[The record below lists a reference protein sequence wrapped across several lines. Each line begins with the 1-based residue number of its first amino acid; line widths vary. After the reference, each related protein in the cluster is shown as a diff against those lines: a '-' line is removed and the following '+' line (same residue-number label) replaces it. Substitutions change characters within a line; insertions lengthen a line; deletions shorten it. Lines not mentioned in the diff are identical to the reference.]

1 MGIPFQTT
9 VGQSGSVLGAER
21 IARLC
26 YGKFESGATKEEV
39 VEFRNSL
46 YQAANQAANLKE
58 ERVEE
63 KKDEE
68 PRESVAGVEDVTEV
82 PKKNR
87 GGRPKKAV
95 PEQDMKEEEAK
106 EVVAGA
112 EDVTA
117 APKKKGKGKG

>member
-39 VEFRNSL
+39 VEYRNSL

-63 KKDEE
+63 TKD
-68 PRESVAGVEDVTEV
+68 
-82 PKKNR
+82 
-87 GGRPKKAV
+87 
-95 PEQDMKEEEAK
+95 EEAK
-106 EVVAGA
+106 EVAAGV

-117 APKKKGKGKG
+117 APKKKGKGKGKRRKEEKEEDVEEASSHVNGDDTRQQGSDD